1 MLRPM
6 EESDLRW
13 VAEER
18 NDPECRRWF
27 RQSEL
32 LSMKDQEEWFF
43 HTDMRSYV
51 AVDDDGHNIGVL
63 SLSHIDPIAR
73 KCEFSI
79 MILPE
84 YRDKGYGHKALW
96 ELLLHA
102 FQDLNM
108 EQVYSDVFA
117 NNPTLDKYLKWG
129 FKEYGKLPNWYWK
142 GGQYID
148 SVIISITKDEYY
160 NSLEQTLPEL
170 GSQNT

>member
-1 MLRPM
+1 MK
-6 EESDLRW
+6 ETDLKW

-18 NDPECRRWF
+18 NDPEVRKWF

-32 LSMKDQEEWFF
+32 LSIEQQSLWFNT
-43 HTDMRSYV
+43 TDMRSYV

-63 SLSHIDPIAR
+63 SLSYIDPIAR

-79 MILPE
+79 MIIPE
-84 YRDKGYGHKALW
+84 YRGKGYGKKALW

-102 FQDLNM
+102 FYDLNM

-117 NNPTLDKYLKWG
+117 TNPALDKYIKWG
-129 FKEYGKLPNWYWK
+129 FKEYGKLPNWYYK
-142 GGQYID
+142 NGQYID

-160 NSLEQTLPEL
+160 NSLQQTLPKHDCPK
-170 GSQNT
+170 S

>member
-1 MLRPM
+1 M
-6 EESDLRW
+6 EEKDLEW
-13 VAEER
+13 VARER
-18 NDPECRRWF
+18 NDPECRKWF

-32 LSMKDQEEWFF
+32 LSIKQQLLWFST
-43 HTDMRSYV
+43 TDMRSYV
-51 AVDDDGHNIGVL
+51 AVDDDGHNVGVL

-102 FQDLNM
+102 FDDLNM
-108 EQVYSDVFA
+108 HQVYSDVFA
-117 NNPTLDKYLKWG
+117 NNPALDMYLRWG
-129 FKEYGKLPNWYWK
+129 FKEYGKLPEWYYK

-148 SVIISITKDEYY
+148 SVIISINKDEYY
-160 NSLEQTLPEL
+160 NSLEQTLPDSRRIYRV
-170 GSQNT
+170 SQ